1 MNRERE
7 RETLSLEIA
16 FAQEEN
22 TKLIRCVIISRNIIT
37 SLPETKSLIELEGLG
52 GRRAYSVDA
61 KFIVEYYTLRRVY
74 SKHENFN

>member
-1 MNRERE
+1 MWR
-7 RETLSLEIA
+7 RETLSLETA

-22 TKLIRCVIISRNIIT
+22 TKLIRCVIIGRNIIT

-52 GRRAYSVDA
+52 GWRASMLNSSSNT
-61 KFIVEYYTLRRVY
+61 IRPRRVY